1 VEVEFIMFDLLISG
15 GRVVD
20 GSTNAWYLA
29 DVGVVGDR
37 IAAIGR
43 LAGSPARRAIDARGL
58 VVCPGFVDMH
68 SHSDVLWLDQRDALA
83 KVRQGVTTELI
94 GQDGISYAPVSP
106 ENMPFWREYLAG
118 INGDFDIGW
127 DWSSVSEF
135 LDRFDEGVSVNVAYL
150 IPHGAVRMEVLG
162 LEDRQAS
169 PEELARMA
177 ALVEQ
182 GMLDGAYGLSTGL
195 FYIPAIYANTE
206 EMIEICKPVGKY
218 SGIYVTH
225 MRDYGARIAE
235 AFEETCVISRESGA
249 AAHISHF
256 NTREEIGAPLVDD
269 ARRRGIDLTYDT
281 YPYLAGCTL
290 LGCVMPLWVQEG
302 TVGDAVER
310 LKQPE
315 NRARLTAELDS
326 GHQFHM
332 EHIFIA
338 GVNREGNKRYEG
350 LNVEEAARLSGKSK
364 GEFLGDLLVEER
376 FAVPI
381 VAQHATRTEADMR
394 ALLKRREQIV
404 GSDGVM
410 LGGHPHPRGYGA
422 FARILG
428 VYVRQEGVLA
438 LEEAVHKMTWAAA
451 GRIGLK
457 DRGLLLEGWKADIAC
472 FDPDTVIDR
481 ATYEQGNQAPEG
493 IPYVIVNGQVVIDEG
508 AHTGARP
515 GRALRRGQ

>member
-1 VEVEFIMFDLLISG
+1 MFDLLITG

-20 GSTNAWYLA
+20 GTANAWYLA
-29 DVGVVGDR
+29 DVGITGDR

-43 LAGSPARRAIDARGL
+43 LAGSEAHRTIDAGGL

-106 ENMPFWREYLAG
+106 GNMPFWREYLAG

-127 DWSSVSEF
+127 DWATVSEF
-135 LDRFDEGVSVNVAYL
+135 LDRFDEGVSVNIAYL
-150 IPHGAVRMEVLG
+150 IPHGAIRMEVLG
-162 LEDRQAS
+162 LENRQATA
-169 PEELARMA
+169 EELAQMA

-182 GMLDGAYGLSTGL
+182 GMVDGAYGLSTGL
-195 FYIPAIYANTE
+195 FYIPAVYANTKE
-206 EMIEICKPVGKY
+206 LVEICKPVGKY
-218 SGIYVTH
+218 GGIYVTH
-225 MRDYGARIAE
+225 MRDYGAHIDE
-235 AFEETCVISRESGA
+235 SFEETCIISQESGA
-249 AAHISHF
+249 GAHISHY
-256 NTREEIGAPLVDD
+256 NTTAEIGAPLVEA
-269 ARRRGIDLTYDT
+269 ARRRGVDLTYDT

-302 TVGDAVER
+302 TVAEAVER
-310 LKQPE
+310 LKKPE
-315 NRARLTAELDS
+315 NRTRLTADLDD
-326 GHQFHM
+326 GHKFDM
-332 EHIFIA
+332 SHIFIA
-338 GVNREGNKRYEG
+338 GVNKEWNTQYEG
-350 LNVEEAARLSGKSK
+350 LNVEDAAQLAGKSR
-364 GEFLGDLLVEER
+364 GEFLGDLLVDER
-376 FAVPI
+376 FAIPI
-381 VAQHATRTEADMR
+381 VAQHAFRTEEDMR
-394 ALLKRREQIV
+394 TLLKRREQIV

-422 FARILG
+422 FARMLG
-428 VYVRQEGVLA
+428 VYVREEKVLP

-457 DRGLLLEGWKADIAC
+457 DRGLLLEGWKADVVC
-472 FDPDTVIDR
+472 FDPETVIDR

-508 AHTGARP
+508 THTGARP

>member
-1 VEVEFIMFDLLISG
+1 MFDLLIVG

-29 DVGVVGDR
+29 DVGVSGGR

-43 LAGSPARRAIDARGL
+43 LAGSQAHRTIDADGL

-68 SHSDVLWLDQRDALA
+68 SHSDAIWLDQPDALA

-106 ENMPFWREYLAG
+106 KNMPFWREYLAG

-127 DWSSVSEF
+127 DWSTVGEF
-135 LDRFDEGVSVNVAYL
+135 LDRFDRGVSVNIAYL

-162 LEDRQAS
+162 LENRQGT
-169 PEELARMA
+169 EDELAHMA

-182 GMLDGAYGLSTGL
+182 GMQEGAYGLSTGL
-195 FYIPAIYANTE
+195 FYIPAIYADTRE
-206 EMIEICKPVGKY
+206 LIELCKPVGRY
-218 SGIYVTH
+218 HGLYVTH
-225 MRDYGARIAE
+225 MRDYGAQITE
-235 AFEETCVISRESGA
+235 SVEETCEIARQSGA
-249 AAHISHF
+249 GAHISHF
-256 NTREEIGAPLVDD
+256 NTREEIGAPLIEN
-269 ARRRGIDLTYDT
+269 ARRQGTDITYDS

-302 TVGDAVER
+302 TVAEAVER
-310 LKQPE
+310 LQQPE
-315 NRARLTAELDS
+315 NRARLTAELDGDHGFS
-326 GHQFHM
+326 M
-332 EHIFIA
+332 EHIYIA
-338 GVNREGNKRYEG
+338 GVNREANEKFEG
-350 LNVEEAARLSGKSK
+350 LNVEEAAKLAGKSK

-381 VAQHATRTEADMR
+381 IARHASRTEEDMR

-404 GSDGVM
+404 GSDGVL

-428 VYVRQEGVLA
+428 VYVREEQVLP

-457 DRGLLLEGWKADIAC
+457 DRGLLLEGWTADIVC
-472 FDPDTVIDR
+472 FDPETVIDR

-493 IPYVIVNGQVVIDEG
+493 IPYVIVNGQVVIDRG